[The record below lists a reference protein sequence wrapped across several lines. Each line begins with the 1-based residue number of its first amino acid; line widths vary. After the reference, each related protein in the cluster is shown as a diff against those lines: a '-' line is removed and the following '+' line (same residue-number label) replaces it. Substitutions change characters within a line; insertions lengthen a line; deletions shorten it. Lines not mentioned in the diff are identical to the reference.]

1 MQLVAHGAQ
10 NIYLTGNP
18 SITFFKMV
26 YKRHTNFS
34 MESVEQTCTGSLNFG
49 QTIKFDLARKG
60 DLITKMWLQILLPPP
75 TSVITA
81 TDSNYKRWVNNIGHA
96 LIEEASISIGG
107 EVIDRQ
113 YSEWLDIWNELT
125 DINKRDWTLIG
136 KSENKEYTDQD
147 QNIRYYVPLNFWFC
161 RNYGLALPLIALQ
174 YHEVSVRIK
183 IRDLKGLINTNG
195 SNVSVS
201 GSLKELSLYTDY
213 ILLDTSERKRFAQI
227 SHQYLIEQVQ
237 YLGLQSLKD
246 GVNTI
251 DLNFNHPVKEI
262 VWVCRDKNRGSIDDT
277 PLINTFRS
285 DVNGN
290 DWFNYSSTTLNTDLN
305 LGTYDYFN
313 TAEITLNGNIRFKE
327 RDALYFRQVQPH
339 QHHTNIPN
347 KNVYV
352 YSFALNPERLQPSGT
367 CNYSQINTS
376 NLQLKGAKECDIL
389 VFATNYN
396 ILRIMN
402 GLGGLAYSN

>member
-1 MQLVAHGAQ
+1 MGGALMQLVAHGAQ

-305 LGTYDYFN
+305 LGT
-313 TAEITLNGNIRFKE
+313 
-327 RDALYFRQVQPH
+327 
-339 QHHTNIPN
+339 
-347 KNVYV
+347 
-352 YSFALNPERLQPSGT
+352 
-367 CNYSQINTS
+367 
-376 NLQLKGAKECDIL
+376 
-389 VFATNYN
+389 
-396 ILRIMN
+396 
-402 GLGGLAYSN
+402 